1 MQGQA
6 NLWSPLAG
14 QSTPLGLVREP
25 VSKLRWRPTEEDI
38 NADLKALHTHAHTC
52 IRVCMGTHTHENGTS
67 HMQIICKILRV
78 LITLLMGL
86 SLCSPK
92 FELDKGLTRL
102 AEPYKVDTGPVKC
115 CRHVDGSTR
124 AESHVCIGSDTEL
137 TLWVSGPGFPLR
149 SSGPRAT
156 VLSSSQSLPGA
167 FLQSHC
173 ILHHKGHKGVSGQT
187 ALLSG
192 LSHPDIPWDGRICG
206 AQSGRAELRPA
217 ADRARGREGISAQHS
232 EARGKGP
239 SALP

>member
-1 MQGQA
+1 M
-6 NLWSPLAG
+6 
-14 QSTPLGLVREP
+14 
-25 VSKLRWRPTEEDI
+25 
-38 NADLKALHTHAHTC
+38 HTRASASAWAHTLM
-52 IRVCMGTHTHENGTS
+52 RTVLL
-67 HMQIICKILRV
+67 ICKSYANTCMYILRV

-92 FELDKGLTRL
+92 FELDEGLTRL

-115 CRHVDGSTR
+115 CRHVDGRTE
-124 AESHVCIGSDTEL
+124 AERHVCIRSYTEL
-137 TLWVSGPGFPLR
+137 TLWVSGPGFTPR

-187 ALLSG
+187 APLSG
-192 LSHPDIPWDGRICG
+192 LSHPDIPRDGRICG
-206 AQSGRAELRPA
+206 AQSVWAELQPA
-217 ADRARGREGISAQHS
+217 ADRARGRESISAQHS